1 VRSATLLILV
11 SVFGCYPFLPCAAQ
25 SAEKG
30 VVVESSTGMA
40 PLPDGYYSGLH
51 VLAIGINNYN
61 HPAIPDLSYAEA
73 DAVAVAKILGENY
86 GFQDSRTLLG
96 EEATRQGIT
105 AAVGEFFKPN
115 RVSSSD
121 AVVIYFSGHGQT
133 IDLATGGEMG
143 FLIPQD
149 AQINL
154 EGETDVAGY
163 YQSCI
168 PMQDIKTWRSLI
180 PAKHILIVADS
191 CYSGLLA
198 NDRSLPAPVL
208 DALKL
213 SVCQILTAGTRNQ
226 KAREQPEYGHGT
238 YTAKFLEA
246 LRTGVADLNKDGCIR
261 ASELGQYLKDVN
273 IQDQTPQSKVMD
285 GEGDFIL
292 VARRLADGYVSGT
305 VLDQKTKEPLRG
317 ARVRLSGS
325 TVDDRTNTKGEFR
338 LRVPVGGYSGFAVE
352 LPRVSKSFDVSEPVN
367 VSESEEEF
375 VELVVPVP
383 ADALGGG
390 DDLPKG
396 WTNETDSM
404 GGILRVWTLK
414 DAPSRPQP
422 KDIWRIPL
430 QETGEVYDLVW
441 VEPGKFLMGSPVNE
455 PERDTDEDQ
464 HEVEIS
470 RGFWMGRY
478 EVTNRQ
484 FAAFVDD
491 TGYLTTAE
499 EDEESFAW
507 SGTEWLTFEGLNWR
521 EPVVQDS
528 PHLGD
533 DYPVIQ
539 VSWEDC
545 QAFLDWAGLTF
556 PSEAQWEYAC
566 RAGTVT
572 PCYWGHDQTVDACR
586 YANVADASMCALFEV
601 RGTGFDC
608 DDGYASTGEVG
619 SFLPNAFGLYDM
631 LGNVAEW
638 CLDKYQEEYDS
649 TSPLRDPVNRN
660 GDKITY
666 HTGEHEFHG
675 DNRVV
680 RGGSWTSLSK
690 RLRAASR
697 DRLHPTDR
705 ATTTGFRACKARG
718 E

>member
-1 VRSATLLILV
+1 VRPALWII
-11 SVFGCYPFLPCAAQ
+11 PFLVFSSVSISPSLSLAQ
-25 SAEKG
+25 DKG
-30 VVVESSTGMA
+30 VVVESTTGVA
-40 PLPDGYYSGLH
+40 PLPEGYYSSLH
-51 VLAIGINNYN
+51 VLTIGINNYK

-73 DAVAVAKILGENY
+73 DAVAVAKLLGENY
-86 GFQDSRTLLG
+86 GFQDTRTLLG
-96 EEATRQGIT
+96 EQATRQGIT
-105 AAVGEFFKPN
+105 AAVAEFFKSS

-149 AQINL
+149 AEINL
-154 EGETDVAGY
+154 EGETDIAGY

-168 PMQDIKTWRSLI
+168 PMQDIKTWRNLI

-198 NDRSLPAPVL
+198 NERSLPAPVM

-213 SVCQILTAGTRNQ
+213 GVCQILTAGTRNQ
-226 KAREQPEYGHGT
+226 KARELPEYGHGT

-246 LRTGVADLNKDGCIR
+246 LRTGVADLNKDGFIR

-273 IQDQTPQSKVMD
+273 IENQTPQSKVMD
-285 GEGDFIL
+285 GEGDFIF

-317 ARVRLSGS
+317 ARVRLTGS
-325 TVDDRTNTKGEFR
+325 PVDDRTNTKGEFR
-338 LRVPVGGYSGFAVE
+338 LRVPVGGYSGFTID
-352 LPRVSKSFDVSEPVN
+352 LPRDGKSFEVSEAVQ

-375 VELVVPVP
+375 VELVVAVPV
-383 ADALGGG
+383 DAMGGE
-390 DDLPKG
+390 DTLPKG

-404 GGILRVWTLK
+404 GNTARVWTLK

-422 KDIWRIPL
+422 KDIWRYPL
-430 QETGEVYDLVW
+430 RGTNEFYDLVW
-441 VEPGKFLMGSPVNE
+441 IEPGKFLMGSPVTE
-455 PERDTDEDQ
+455 PERDTDEEQ

-470 RGFWMGRY
+470 RGFWLGRY
-478 EVTNRQ
+478 EVTNHQ
-484 FAAFVDD
+484 FGVFVDD
-491 TGYLTTAE
+491 TNYVTTAE
-499 EDEESFAW
+499 EVGESFAW
-507 SGTEWLTFEGLNWR
+507 DGTKWLVFEGLNWH
-521 EPVVQDS
+521 EPVIKGS

-572 PCYWGHDQTVDACR
+572 PCYWGKDQTEDACR

-601 RGTGFDC
+601 YGTGFEC
-608 DDGYASTGEVG
+608 VDGFASTGVVG

-638 CLDKYQEEYDS
+638 CLDKYAEEYYS
-649 TSPLRDPVNRN
+649 SSPARDPVNRN

-675 DNRVV
+675 DNRSV
-680 RGGSWTSLSK
+680 RGGSWTSLAK
-690 RLRAASR
+690 RIRAASR

-705 ATTTGFRACKARG
+705 ATTTGFRACKPGG